1 VGMMLTMLSCCILVL
16 GALGGA
22 VWAAVS

>member
-1 VGMMLTMLSCCILVL
+1 MMLTMLPCCILVL

-22 VWAAVS
+22 VWAAIG